1 MAEANAPPDLPRA
14 PLARAL
20 DRFVSS
26 RAGAITITLARLI
39 VAAVF
44 IVAALPKIVDPVSFA
59 EDIANYEVFPF
70 WSSNLL
76 AGVVPMLELT
86 AAIAIVTGWK
96 RRGAALLLGALTV
109 GFIALIASAIA
120 RDLNIDCGCFGQQ
133 NEASKVGWPRLL
145 EDIGLLALIVL
156 ASLHPRARDPR

>member
-1 MAEANAPPDLPRA
+1 MAEAVTET
-14 PLARAL
+14 PLVARAL
-20 DRFVSS
+20 DRVVSS
-26 RAGAITITLARLI
+26 RAGAIAISLSRFV

-44 IVAALPKIVDPVSFA
+44 IVAALPKIVDPVGFA

-70 WSSNLL
+70 WSSNLI

-86 AAIAIVTGWK
+86 AAIAILTGWK
-96 RRGAALLLGALTV
+96 RRGAALLLGTLTV

-133 NEASKVGWPRLL
+133 TEAAKVGWPRLL
-145 EDIGLLALIVL
+145 EDIGLLALIML
-156 ASLHPRARDPR
+156 ASLRPRRGAPKPG

>member
-1 MAEANAPPDLPRA
+1 MADADLQQTGGVA
-14 PLARAL
+14 ESLT
-20 DRFVSS
+20 RFVES
-26 RAGAITITLARLI
+26 RAGAVVITLARLV

-44 IVAALPKIVDPVSFA
+44 IAAALPKIVDPAGFA

-86 AAIAIVTGWK
+86 GAIAILTGWK

-133 NEASKVGWPRLL
+133 SEAATIGWPKLL

-156 ASLHPRARDPR
+156 ASLRSR